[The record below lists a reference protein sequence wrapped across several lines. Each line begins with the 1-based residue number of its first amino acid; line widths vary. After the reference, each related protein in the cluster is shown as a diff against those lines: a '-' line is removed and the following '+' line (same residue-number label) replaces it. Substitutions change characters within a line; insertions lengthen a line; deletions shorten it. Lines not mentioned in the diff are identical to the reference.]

1 MLIGICGS
9 ICAGKHSVQNYL
21 IERHGFEP
29 LDLVRNY
36 ALAMETSASQPP
48 IHNGQSSTTPR
59 QPFATVNDL
68 VDFATQNWRHRF
80 CTTSIQD
87 EATVEALCHRPF
99 FLLLHIDAPL
109 STRWQRFK
117 ARCTSTSTTPPTLEQ
132 FVQAD
137 DAHLYNPSTG
147 GLAALASRAQ
157 INLLNST
164 TSLPNLHSALD
175 ALNLTDESRLRPT
188 WDHYFMTLA
197 SLAARRSN
205 CMRRQVGCVL
215 VRANRVIATG
225 YNGTPRHITNC
236 NAGGCPRCNDGGGRS
251 GVGLSTC
258 LCLHAEENA
267 LLEAGRERIVQ
278 VGITEVVFN
287 RSYYM
292 DADTAKIFR
301 EAGVQ
306 LRQFSPPKEGL
317 VKLVDEPFGARH
329 ISVTTTFQERMGRLG
344 LSPVRAMKHHRDL
357 QAQSS
362 PAFLHWRL
370 TDPASKE
377 WAYLSRYRMLEMWGP
392 DGALIRWGHPPS
404 DDRQPVVVFGPGLFD
419 WCLHSAQ
426 PIPSRPTPESVYPQP
441 RAQVPPGG
449 MQQVAASPQPS
460 AANAL
465 TVNRAAANG
474 VVAKRPAASP
484 ATSQPANKRA
494 RPDRQT
500 QGRVLDL
507 ARPLAN
513 VSKTAKAVYKVM
525 VSQFETN
532 GARDVTETVL
542 TVELFL
548 EPAPIHEACVEL
560 RKLGLI
566 VKTSER
572 RDWYVPVPLGTWR
585 ERQEE

>member
-9 ICAGKHSVQNYL
+9 ICAGKHSVQDYL

-29 LDLVRNY
+29 LDLVPNS
-36 ALAMETSASQPP
+36 APAVETSALQPLV
-48 IHNGQSSTTPR
+48 HKGQSSTTPR
-59 QPFATVNDL
+59 QPFASVNDL
-68 VDFATQNWRHRF
+68 VDFATQNWQQRC
-80 CTTSIQD
+80 CTTSIHD

-117 ARCTSTSTTPPTLEQ
+117 TRCTSTSTTPRTLEQ
-132 FVQAD
+132 FVQAN

-147 GLAALASRAQ
+147 GLATLASRAQ

-164 TSLPNLHSALD
+164 TSLRNLHSALD

-278 VGITEVVFN
+278 VGIAEVVFN

-292 DADTAKIFR
+292 DAETAKIFG

-317 VKLVDEPFGARH
+317 VNLVDEP
-329 ISVTTTFQERMGRLG
+329 V
-344 LSPVRAMKHHRDL
+344 
-357 QAQSS
+357 
-362 PAFLHWRL
+362 
-370 TDPASKE
+370 
-377 WAYLSRYRMLEMWGP
+377 
-392 DGALIRWGHPPS
+392 
-404 DDRQPVVVFGPGLFD
+404 
-419 WCLHSAQ
+419 
-426 PIPSRPTPESVYPQP
+426 
-441 RAQVPPGG
+441 
-449 MQQVAASPQPS
+449 
-460 AANAL
+460 
-465 TVNRAAANG
+465 
-474 VVAKRPAASP
+474 
-484 ATSQPANKRA
+484 
-494 RPDRQT
+494 
-500 QGRVLDL
+500 
-507 ARPLAN
+507 AN

-542 TVELFL
+542 TVKLFL

-572 RDWYVPVPLGTWR
+572 LDWYVPVPLGTWR